1 MTGSIHKVSSL
12 LVDSSEDT
20 SDASN
25 TASMN
30 QATANKDTLPA
41 GPVQESFHVRPM
53 NYPAASG
60 RCIKKLC
67 KKHAPRGRE

>member
-30 QATANKDTLPA
+30 EATANKDRLPT
-41 GPVQESFHVRPM
+41 GRVQESFHVQPM
-53 NYPAASG
+53 NYPAAS
-60 RCIKKLC
+60 
-67 KKHAPRGRE
+67 